1 MTKRKPYCPF
11 EHGYEPVE
19 LNWLPVR
26 LEVIG
31 DGDSY
36 VINAITEDNDVIT
49 LNMKGDVIY
58 DE

>member
-11 EHGYEPVE
+11 EYGNDPVD

-31 DGDSY
+31 DKDSY
-36 VINAITEDNDVIT
+36 VINAITEDSDVIT
-49 LNMKGDVIY
+49 LNMKGYVIY
-58 DE
+58 D

>member
-1 MTKRKPYCPF
+1 MIKRKPYCPF
-11 EHGYEPVE
+11 EHGYKTFD
-19 LNWLPVR
+19 LNWLDVR

-31 DGDSY
+31 DEDAY
-36 VINAITEDNDVIT
+36 VINAITEDNGVIT